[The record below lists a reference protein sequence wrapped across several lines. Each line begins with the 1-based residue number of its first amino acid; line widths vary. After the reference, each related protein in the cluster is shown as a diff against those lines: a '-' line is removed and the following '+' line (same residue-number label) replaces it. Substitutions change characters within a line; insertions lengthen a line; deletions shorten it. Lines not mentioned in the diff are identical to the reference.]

1 MSAVNKPN
9 RNFYDKQMTHTPY
22 KEVLSGNMISLYDKF
37 MTPKDGKARVKKK
50 IINTIDPVKTKGFN
64 KWFNK

>member
-22 KEVLSGNMISLYDKF
+22 KEVLPGNMISLYDKF
-37 MTPKDGKARVKKK
+37 MTPNGLTNKKT
-50 IINTIDPVKTKGFN
+50 INYE
-64 KWFNK
+64 